1 MVLEALEQIRKA
13 EEKVGDLKGISK
25 NEVRQYEE
33 QKMKEIKELQAAS
46 NQKVVAIST
55 DLENIQTEQ
64 LKKER
69 ELLVKEAEAT
79 EKRFQ
84 EKYQKNKNQMIDYI
98 TERVKKIYGSQ

>member
-13 EEKVGDLKGISK
+13 EEKVSDLKRVSK
-25 NEVRQYEE
+25 DEVRQYEE
-33 QKMKEIKELQAAS
+33 QKMKEIKDLQAAS
-46 NQKVVAIST
+46 NQKVVAILD

-69 ELLVKEAEAT
+69 ELLLEEAEAT

-84 EKYQKNKNQMIDYI
+84 EKYQKNKAQMIEYI
-98 TERVKKIYGSQ
+98 TERVKKVYGSQ